1 MNNSRS
7 NTMEEDNTTE
17 QKNPKV
23 KSLYKALKVFDCFD
37 MECSEWSLSDLA
49 KETGMLVSSMHNIL
63 STFEMCGLVYKNPK
77 THKFSIGQEVL
88 RLSNIYLRKN
98 SFVKILHQKMDMLA
112 EQTGENIFF
121 AVPKDTNVLYIE
133 ASTPAASMQS
143 ISISGVTAPMYC
155 TGIGKAMLAES
166 GETVIH
172 DAISKPLVSYTQ
184 YTIVAPEQL
193 LEELE
198 TVRKNG
204 YAIDNM
210 EHEFGVKCVGVPII
224 KKKKLVGGL

>member
-1 MNNSRS
+1 
-7 NTMEEDNTTE
+7 
-17 QKNPKV
+17 
-23 KSLYKALKVFDCFD
+23 
-37 MECSEWSLSDLA
+37 
-49 KETGMLVSSMHNIL
+49 
-63 STFEMCGLVYKNPK
+63 
-77 THKFSIGQEVL
+77 
-88 RLSNIYLRKN
+88 
-98 SFVKILHQKMDMLA
+98 MDMLA

-224 KKKKLVGGL
+224 KNKKLVGGLSISGPSLRFSDEKIEEYARLLKSTIDNLPDYIFSSF